1 MAALAAGTDLTVA
14 VAVGIESVVL
24 RVDRD
29 LTSGNIDNQCF
40 NAFIAFLDEKRSIQ
54 ERYGS
59 VGVNTIIS
67 RGNSEVTACNRDLSG
82 GVDAVISCLYIEAAG
97 LYVQISVFLFIGS
110 DHTVISRI

>member
-1 MAALAAGTDLTVA
+1 MGRGRHAAAHTACTDLTVA

-59 VGVNTIIS
+59 VGVNAVIS
-67 RGNSEVTACNRDLSG
+67 RGNSDVSACNRDLSG
-82 GVDAVISCLYIEAAG
+82 GMDAVIGCLYIQAA
-97 LYVQISVFLFIGS
+97 
-110 DHTVISRI
+110 